1 MSRQPIPDDIKMQV
15 ADLYKKNITCQAIA
29 NLLGISLPS
38 VTKIISQYVK
48 QGILEPKKANFGK
61 HRLPNGTGSKYIKK
75 GYNPHNKKL
84 TIEQEKE
91 LLRDYFEKDMT
102 YKQIMAKYGLW
113 QGSIKIIVDKAITE
127 GLYMPKGYGGK
138 KKIKEND

>member
-38 VTKIISQYVK
+38 VTKTISQFVK

-61 HRLPNGTGSKYIKK
+61 HRLPNGMGSKYVKK
-75 GYNPHNKKL
+75 GYKPHNKKL
-84 TIEQEKE
+84 TTEQENE
-91 LLRDYFEKDMT
+91 LLKDYFEKNMT
-102 YKQIMAKYGLW
+102 YKQIMTKYNLW
-113 QGSIKIIVDKAITE
+113 QASIKIIVDKAITE
-127 GLYMPKGYGGK
+127 GLYVPKGRGNK
-138 KKIKEND
+138 KKFKENK

>member
-38 VTKIISQYVK
+38 VTKTISQFVK

-61 HRLPNGTGSKYIKK
+61 HRLPNGMGNKYVKK

-84 TIEQEKE
+84 TTEQENE
-91 LLRDYFEKDMT
+91 LLKDYFEKNMT
-102 YKQIMAKYGLW
+102 YKQIMAKYNLW
-113 QGSIKIIVDKAITE
+113 QGSIKIIIDKAISE
-127 GLYMPKGYGGK
+127 GLYEPKGRGNK
-138 KKIKEND
+138 KKFKENK

>member
-38 VTKIISQYVK
+38 VTKTISQFVK

-61 HRLPNGTGSKYIKK
+61 HRLPNGMGSKYVKK
-75 GYNPHNKKL
+75 GYNPHKKL
-84 TIEQEKE
+84 TIEQESE
-91 LLRDYFEKDMT
+91 LLKDYFEKNMT
-102 YKQIMAKYGLW
+102 YKQIMTKYNLW
-113 QGSIKIIVDKAITE
+113 QASIKIIVDKAIAE
-127 GLYMPKGYGGK
+127 GLYEPKGRGNK
-138 KKIKEND
+138 KKFKENK